1 MDHDECKYIENVPD
15 NDGEPISAVTETE
28 VEVSD
33 EVEVIDG
40 HDNNSGA
47 GDNDRQQS
55 DNP

>member
-15 NDGEPISAVTETE
+15 NDGEPVSVVTETE

-40 HDNNSGA
+40 HDNSSGKS
-47 GDNDRQQS
+47 DNDRQ
-55 DNP
+55 